1 MYIFRVRV
9 GKRGVIVIPKEIRD
23 SLGIKEGM
31 VLELEVKEDKI
42 ILKTKDLWS
51 ILRERGRKISFNIDE
66 AEREIDMEEEEWLR
80 RFQQ

>member
-31 VLELEVKEDKI
+31 VLELEVREDKI